1 MEPTWRPKYEFPDI
15 SNANLIAIDTE
26 TRDPEL
32 DTKGPGGVRGVGEIV
47 GVSVAVD
54 GWSNY
59 YPIAHQ
65 GGDNLP
71 KDVVLR
77 WLQKALGGK
86 GAKVGA
92 NVIYD
97 LEWLDV
103 SGVKVE
109 GEIHDIQVREA
120 LIDENQTSYDADTLF
135 TKYGLGGKS
144 HDVLYAYAR
153 SRGHTTES
161 QIKKNLWT
169 YPARY
174 VGEYAIQ
181 DAVGALG
188 VFHAQQSAIE
198 AELKTVYALEV
209 KVTRILFKMRMQGV
223 PVDVNKAEE
232 AIVKLRI
239 GQKEAQERLNF
250 LAGFSVDPWSA
261 KSIQVAFD
269 KVGLEYPSTEK
280 GNPSFVAK
288 WLESHGHDLPQ
299 AIVRIRRFD
308 RTASV
313 FLQKKVID
321 VAYRGRIYPSF
332 KQTRSEEGGTRSGR
346 FASSNPNIQ
355 QVPARDPVMAPIV
368 RGVFVAPK
376 GKVWGVHDYSQQE
389 PRITVHYAALRGFRG
404 ADEARRRYIDDPS
417 TDYHDLTKDI
427 VFEKSGLD
435 IGRKSAKNINLGI
448 TYTMGGA
455 KLCRQLGLP
464 TKHIPHWR
472 NPDLM
477 VEVAGDEGKAILD
490 AYHLGMPFI
499 RELMDECSRVVKRRG
514 YIRTILGRLCHLPPS
529 KAHVAIN
536 RLIQGSAADM
546 TKQAMV
552 DLDESGYGNLPL
564 FQVHDELDHLFDE
577 GPEGIKQAKFV
588 SEVMI
593 ETGRKMG
600 VTVPMMVDTELGPS
614 WGEVEE
620 I

>member
-1 MEPTWRPKYEFPDI
+1 MEATWRPKYEFPDI
-15 SNANLIAIDTE
+15 SNESLIAIDTE

-32 DTKGPGGVRGVGEIV
+32 ESKGPGGVRGVGEVV
-47 GVSVAVD
+47 GISVAVP

-59 YPIAHQ
+59 YPIGHQ

-86 GAKVGA
+86 GRKVGA
-92 NVIYD
+92 NTIYD

-135 TKYGLGGKS
+135 AKYGMGGKD
-144 HDVLYAYAR
+144 HVVLYAYAN
-153 SRGHTTES
+153 SRGHRTEKA
-161 QIKKNLWT
+161 IKQNLWT

-188 VFHAQQSAIE
+188 VYNAQQPTIE
-198 AELKTVYALEV
+198 AELKDVYALEV
-209 KVTRILFKMRMQGV
+209 KITRILFKMRMQGV

-232 AIVKLRI
+232 AIVKLRA
-239 GQKEAQERLNF
+239 GQKDAQAYLNHM
-250 LAGFSVDPWSA
+250 AGFAVDPWSG
-261 KSIQVAFD
+261 KSIQEAFD
-269 KVGLEYPSTEK
+269 KIGLEYPKTAK
-280 GNPSFVAK
+280 GNPSFVAE
-288 WLESHGHDLPQ
+288 WLEEHGHDLPQ

-308 RTASV
+308 RTAGV

-321 VAYRGRIYPSF
+321 VAYRGRIFPSF

-355 QVPARDPVMAPIV
+355 QVPSRDPVMAPIV

-376 GKVWGVHDYSQQE
+376 GKKWGVLDYSQQE

-404 ADEARRRYIDDPS
+404 ADEARNRYINDPS
-417 TDYHDLTKDI
+417 TDYHDLTKDLI
-427 VFEKSGLD
+427 LEKSGVSV
-435 IGRKSAKNINLGI
+435 GRKSAKNINLGI

-464 TKHIPHWR
+464 TTYIPHWR
-472 NPDLM
+472 DPDIM
-477 VEVAGDEGKAILD
+477 VEVAGPEGKAILD

-514 YIRTILGRLCHLPPS
+514 YIKTILGRLCHLPAF

-552 DLDESGYGNLPL
+552 DVDEAGVDNLPL
-564 FQVHDELDHLFDE
+564 FQVHDELDFLFDE
-577 GPEGIKQAKFV
+577 GDEGIRQAR
-588 SEVMI
+588 MI
-593 ETGRKMG
+593 GDIMVETGRKIG
-600 VTVPMMVDTELGPS
+600 VSVPMKVDIELGPS